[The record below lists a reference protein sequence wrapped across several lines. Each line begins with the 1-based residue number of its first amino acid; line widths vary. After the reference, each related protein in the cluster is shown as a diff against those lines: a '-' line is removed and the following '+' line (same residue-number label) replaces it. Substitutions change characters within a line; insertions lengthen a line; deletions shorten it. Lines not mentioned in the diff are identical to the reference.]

1 MKKLSNFIQKY
12 EDYILNRE
20 KHYKSMTKINLK
32 TLIFSIVIIAL
43 TYFIGLLFNSL
54 YNIGYLLGMSNVI
67 VLSTYLIYKI
77 LRTKQYNEAFEQKY
91 SLDVSILMNILYVLV
106 ILMSASLFLL
116 FTVYFGY
123 VSFIVYLIFIFVFIS
138 SLTIY
143 ILVYER
149 TIKIELPGIYRLL
162 LNGFFIG
169 LLFYGLIM
177 LIHINNITLSF
188 LVVGLSLPE

>member
-1 MKKLSNFIQKY
+1 M
-12 EDYILNRE
+12 
-20 KHYKSMTKINLK
+20 
-32 TLIFSIVIIAL
+32 
-43 TYFIGLLFNSL
+43 
-54 YNIGYLLGMSNVI
+54 
-67 VLSTYLIYKI
+67 IYKI

-188 LVVGLSLPE
+188 LVVGLSLCSLIFIKQYLEKNYFPS